1 MQVPAA
7 VEEFFICV
15 DVPDPLQDFKVHFD
29 GTGDNDKPSTL
40 LKRKYTVLFHHSEAD
55 RQHQN
60 PAKFLGGVES
70 PISGSGF
77 PTPVNTVPAHQV
89 DGTDPNAKNIVC
101 MYVCVCVYDVY
112 ALLVLPN
119 HLGILI
125 FLRSLSN

>member
-1 MQVPAA
+1 M
-7 VEEFFICV
+7 

-60 PAKFLGGVES
+60 PAQFLGGVES

-77 PTPVNTVPAHQV
+77 PTPVNPIPAHQV
-89 DGTDPNAKNIVC
+89 DGTDPNAKILYVC
-101 MYVCVCVYDVY
+101 MYVCMMFY

-119 HLGILI
+119 PLGILI